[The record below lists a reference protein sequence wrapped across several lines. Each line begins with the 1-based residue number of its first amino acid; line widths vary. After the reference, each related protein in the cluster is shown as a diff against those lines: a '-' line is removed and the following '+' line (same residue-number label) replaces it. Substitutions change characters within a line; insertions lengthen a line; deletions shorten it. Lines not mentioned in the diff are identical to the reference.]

1 VAGSTLAL
9 NVMEWPSFKEEVFA
23 GNWVDAELVNNL
35 LVTEG
40 IPTIVT
46 AAKQMHQEL
55 LGNVHCVYVLD
66 RNSCERAKEIVDR
79 VRRGETL
86 KAPKTYRAW
95 RCKQCNE
102 LIEGQFETCWKC
114 GNPKSATTA

>member
-35 LVTEG
+35 LATEG
-40 IPTIVT
+40 IPTIVA
-46 AAKQMHQEL
+46 AAKEIHPEQ
-55 LGNVHCVYVLD
+55 LGPVRGVYVLD
-66 RNSCERAKEIVDR
+66 RKSFERAKEIVNR

-86 KAPKTYRAW
+86 KDPKTYRAW

-114 GNPKSATTA
+114 GNPKSASTA

>member
-1 VAGSTLAL
+1 MAGRTLAL

-46 AAKQMHQEL
+46 AAKQIHQEQ
-55 LGNVHCVYVLD
+55 LGNIHCVYVLD
-66 RNSCERAKEIVDR
+66 RKSFERAKDIVER

-86 KAPKTYRAW
+86 KDRTDLPGVALPAVQRAD
-95 RCKQCNE
+95 RGA
-102 LIEGQFETCWKC
+102 I
-114 GNPKSATTA
+114 